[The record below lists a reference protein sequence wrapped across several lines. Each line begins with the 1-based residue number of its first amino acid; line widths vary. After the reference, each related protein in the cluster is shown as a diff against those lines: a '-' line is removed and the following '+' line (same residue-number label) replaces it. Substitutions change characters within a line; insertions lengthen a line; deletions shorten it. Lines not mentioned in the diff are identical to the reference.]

1 MMAMRDRLRELVK
14 HQNLIC
20 KTRYSMMLG
29 NYYQFFPRWQW
40 YCWVMLYMEEFVM
53 ETTDLGFDLLQA
65 IPGCGKVVGGERK

>member
-1 MMAMRDRLRELVK
+1 
-14 HQNLIC
+14 
-20 KTRYSMMLG
+20 MMLG